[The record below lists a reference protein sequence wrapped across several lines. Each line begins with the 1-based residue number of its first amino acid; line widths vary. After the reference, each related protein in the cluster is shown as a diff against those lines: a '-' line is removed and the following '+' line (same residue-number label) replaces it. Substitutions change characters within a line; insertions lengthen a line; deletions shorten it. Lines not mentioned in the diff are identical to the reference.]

1 MQVKAYNTASRLLNS
16 TDTRDNVAAM
26 MAAKA
31 YQAGVIR
38 EQLYAKRATATPY
51 GVESGSLV
59 QSFANLN
66 NKLAGL
72 PSTNGVVN
80 GSQAF
85 IVPTVAIG
93 AFKSMTISPLQIL
106 SCLFG

>member
-1 MQVKAYNTASRLLNS
+1 MQVKAYNTASRSLNS
-16 TDTRDNVAAM
+16 TDSRDTVAGL

-38 EQLYAKRATATPY
+38 EQLYAQRATATRY
-51 GVESGSLV
+51 GVDSGSLV

-72 PSTNGVVN
+72 PTTNGVVN
-80 GSQAF
+80 GTQAF
-85 IVPTVAIG
+85 LVPAVPIG
-93 AFKSMTISPLQIL
+93 AFKPLLLIPCR
-106 SCLFG
+106 S